1 MTTRI
6 RLRRMGSNKRPFFR
20 VVVADQRS
28 PRDGRF
34 IENIGKYHPLD
45 DPSVIEIDQERALHW
60 LRVGAQP
67 SNQVRNLMN
76 KIGIWDEF
84 VKERPS
90 AALEPGKERPER
102 SKVSKKAKQ
111 KAEAAAAEPIGAPVE
126 EAPAEPQP
134 EPEPEVAE
142 ASAAEAVEAV
152 EEAPTDEAPAAE
164 EAPAPEATVVRRG
177 SHRPPRTSPPR
188 TRPLPRKHPPPRNRR
203 RGLVK
208 DLVEFLVQELVDEPD
223 AVSIEE
229 TFDERGPRYR
239 VRVAPED
246 MGKVIGRGGRTAK
259 AIRTVVRAA
268 AQRQGHGAMVD
279 IED

>member
-45 DPSVIEIDQERALHW
+45 DPSVIEIDQDRALHW

-90 AALEPGKERPER
+90 AAASPAKERT
-102 SKVSKKAKQ
+102 SKPKLSKKAKQ
-111 KAEAAAAEPIGAPVE
+111 KAEAAASESEQAAVQET
-126 EAPAEPQP
+126 PQV
-134 EPEPEVAE
+134 EPEPEVSEPVVEETEVAAPEGATPEVAETEVAE
-142 ASAAEAVEAV
+142 ADAAESVEAV
-152 EEAPTDEAPAAE
+152 ADASAEEAPTSEPDRPPAAE
-164 EAPAPEATVVRRG
+164 PSGT
-177 SHRPPRTSPPR
+177 
-188 TRPLPRKHPPPRNRR
+188 
-203 RGLVK
+203 
-208 DLVEFLVQELVDEPD
+208 DD
-223 AVSIEE
+223 A
-229 TFDERGPRYR
+229 
-239 VRVAPED
+239 
-246 MGKVIGRGGRTAK
+246 
-259 AIRTVVRAA
+259 
-268 AQRQGHGAMVD
+268 
-279 IED
+279 